1 METDNPPTA
10 VSSTA
15 RAGAGV
21 PTCPAECSSA
31 NVATATQFA
40 TVPGLASSARPPRR
54 GRLGLGGLV
63 LFTVFTLP
71 GSALAQNS
79 GKTVRHHKVAVEDP
93 SSPPELIQAESAIEK
108 QDYAAAEPL
117 LKKVVAQDPDN
128 YAAWFDLGFLYNAQG
143 KTDDSIAAYRKS
155 VAAKPG
161 VFESNLNLGLMLV
174 KAHQPDAEQFLRAAT
189 RLKPTAQVAE
199 GQARA
204 WLSLGHLLE
213 TSNPDG
219 ALEAFK
225 QAALLDP
232 KDVEPH
238 LASGP
243 ILEGMNRFADAEQE
257 YKQAFAIDPSSA
269 DALTGMANIYMRGHR
284 LTEAEEILRKLV
296 ALHPND
302 AGAHM
307 QLGRMLAAD
316 GQNDPAIAE
325 LQVAL
330 KLAPSD
336 PSLQLDLAELYV
348 NAKKYDLAEAQ
359 YRSLLAAKPNDP
371 DLRYGLGRVF
381 LMQRKYPE
389 AQRELLAALELKPG
403 MGPAYGDLAAA
414 ANENKNYELVINAL
428 DARAKLLPELPIGY
442 FLRAT
447 AYDHLRVNKLAAENY
462 HRFLDTA
469 GGNYPDQEW
478 QARHRLIAI
487 EPKR

>member
-1 METDNPPTA
+1 METDNQPTA
-10 VSSTA
+10 ESKGAYV
-15 RAGAGV
+15 GAGV
-21 PTCPAECSSA
+21 PTCPAERSSA
-31 NVATATQFA
+31 NVESATHFGMIPDQ
-40 TVPGLASSARPPRR
+40 ASCACPPRR
-54 GRLGLGGLV
+54 GRLGRRVIVLV
-63 LFTVFTLP
+63 I
-71 GSALAQNS
+71 ALALDAQAQGS
-79 GKTVRHHKVAVEDP
+79 GKTVRHHKVAVDDP
-93 SSPPELIQAESAIEK
+93 SSPPELIQAENAIEK
-108 QDYAAAEPL
+108 QDYSTAEPL
-117 LKKVVAQDPDN
+117 LKKVVEQDPDN
-128 YAAWFDLGFLYNAQG
+128 YAAWFDLGFLYNATG

-155 VAAKPG
+155 VTAKPG

-189 RLKPTAQVAE
+189 RLKPSAQVAQ

-219 ALEAFK
+219 AIEAYK
-225 QAALLDP
+225 EAALLDP
-232 KDVEPH
+232 KDPEPH
-238 LASGP
+238 LSSGP
-243 ILEGMNRFADAEQE
+243 ILEGLNRFADAEQE

-284 LTEAEEILRKLV
+284 YTEAEEILRKLV

-316 GQNDPAIAE
+316 GQNEPAIAE

-330 KLAPSD
+330 KLAPND
-336 PSLQLDLAELYV
+336 PSLQLDLADLYT

-371 DLRYGLGRVF
+371 DLRCGLGRV
-381 LMQRKYPE
+381 LLNRRKFPE
-389 AQRELLAALELKPG
+389 AQQELLAAIQLKPG
-403 MGPAYGDLAAA
+403 LGPAYGDLAAA

-447 AYDHLRVNKLAAENY
+447 AYDHLRAYKQAAENY
-462 HRFLDTA
+462 HRFLDTVT
-469 GGNYPDQEW
+469 GNYPDQEW

-487 EPKR
+487 EPKK

>member
-1 METDNPPTA
+1 M
-10 VSSTA
+10 
-15 RAGAGV
+15 
-21 PTCPAECSSA
+21 
-31 NVATATQFA
+31 
-40 TVPGLASSARPPRR
+40 
-54 GRLGLGGLV
+54 
-63 LFTVFTLP
+63 
-71 GSALAQNS
+71 
-79 GKTVRHHKVAVEDP
+79 
-93 SSPPELIQAESAIEK
+93 
-108 QDYAAAEPL
+108 

-189 RLKPTAQVAE
+189 KLKPTAQVAE

-219 ALEAFK
+219 AIEAYK

-232 KDVEPH
+232 KDPEPH
-238 LASGP
+238 LSAGP
-243 ILEGMNRFADAEQE
+243 ILESQNRFADAEQE
-257 YKQAFAIDPSSA
+257 YKQAFAIDPSST

-284 LTEAEEILRKLV
+284 YTEAEEILRKLV

-316 GQNDPAIAE
+316 GQNEPAIAE

-336 PSLQLDLAELYV
+336 PSLQLDLADLYA

-371 DLRYGLGRVF
+371 DLRYGLGRVLLKQHKF
-381 LMQRKYPE
+381 PE
-389 AQRELLAALELKPG
+389 AQQELLAALQLKPG
-403 MGPAYGDLAAA
+403 MGTAYGDLAAA
-414 ANENKNYELVINAL
+414 ANENKNYELVIKAL

-447 AYDHLRVNKLAAENY
+447 AYDHLRAIQAGSGELPSLPRNSDGELSRPGMAGSPSPDHDRAQKITHDAHSGIDSRASGCGFSGRLRWRCAPHFAAKDES
-462 HRFLDTA
+462 LD
-469 GGNYPDQEW
+469 Q
-478 QARHRLIAI
+478 LIARA
-487 EPKR
+487 EVRPPGRPPGSLPRNRPPEGRSSRQALSRRQRGGGQCRPAAMW

>member
-1 METDNPPTA
+1 METDNQTTA
-10 VSSTA
+10 VSK
-15 RAGAGV
+15 RAQLGAGV
-21 PTCPAECSSA
+21 STCPAERSSA
-31 NVATATQFA
+31 NEEIATQFGA
-40 TVPGLASSARPPRR
+40 IPSTASSARPSRR
-54 GRLGLGGLV
+54 GRLGLGGIAV
-63 LFTVFTLP
+63 LTLFAVT
-71 GSALAQNS
+71 GSAQTQNS

-93 SSPPELIQAESAIEK
+93 TSPPELIQAESAIEK
-108 QDYAAAEPL
+108 QDYATAEPL
-117 LKKVVAQDPDN
+117 LKKVIAQDPDN

-174 KAHQPDAEQFLRAAT
+174 KARQPDAEQFLRAAT
-189 RLKPTAQVAE
+189 KLKPTAQVAE
-199 GQARA
+199 GKARA

-213 TSNPDG
+213 TTNPEG
-219 ALEAFK
+219 AIEAFK

-232 KDVEPH
+232 KDPEPH
-238 LASGP
+238 LSSGP
-243 ILEGMNRFADAEQE
+243 IFEGLNRFADAEQE

-284 LTEAEEILRKLV
+284 YTEAEEILRKLV
-296 ALHPND
+296 VLHPND

-336 PSLQLDLAELYV
+336 PSLQLDLADLYV

-371 DLRYGLGRVF
+371 DLRYGLGRAF
-381 LMQRKYPE
+381 LMQHKFPE

-403 MGPAYGDLAAA
+403 MGLAYGDLAAA

-447 AYDHLRVNKLAAENY
+447 AYDHLRANKLAAENY
-462 HRFLDTA
+462 HRFLETA